1 MQCHA
6 CMFSVSIEWRTLI
19 LVVNKILSYHDLTNA
34 IELDYKPEFHIDMEE
49 DVMNGTDSNRSRH
62 HKQ

>member
-1 MQCHA
+1 MAYA
-6 CMFSVSIEWRTLI
+6 CMFSVSIEWITLT

-34 IELDYKPEFHIDMEE
+34 IELDYKPEFSIEMEE
-49 DVMNGTDSNRSRH
+49 EMYGTDSKRSRY

>member
-1 MQCHA
+1 MSHA

-34 IELDYKPEFHIDMEE
+34 IELDYKPEVIIEMEE
-49 DVMNGTDSNRSRH
+49 DMNGTDSNRSRH

>member
-1 MQCHA
+1 MSYA

-34 IELDYKPEFHIDMEE
+34 IELDYEPEFIIEMEE
-49 DVMNGTDSNRSRH
+49 VVMNGTDSKRSRY